1 MSSRTLILVI
11 LATLIGIVSPA
22 LAKEKTGKKNPAKQT
37 ARTWKILIDHVLKNG
52 GEDSIRSPSART
64 LGYDS
69 NEVFAKSMGLDQDK
83 SKDGREH
90 TIFIIYE
97 KDSKSELIPKEIVL
111 GSILVAG
118 GESDKRIDSYR
129 IRMTLEGALI
139 RGMHASGMVGEVIQE
154 ALPPDS
160 KELQAVFKKESN
172 LNLKE
177 IDLAKLTP

>member
-1 MSSRTLILVI
+1 MSPRTLILVI
-11 LATLIGIVSPA
+11 LAAVIGFASPA
-22 LAKEKTGKKNPAKQT
+22 VAKAKTEKKKPAKQA

-83 SKDGREH
+83 SQDGREH

-97 KDSKSELIPKEIVL
+97 KDPEGELIPKEIVL
-111 GSILVAG
+111 GSIRITG
-118 GESDKRIDSYR
+118 GESDKRIDSHR

-154 ALPPDS
+154 ALLPDS
-160 KELQAVFKKESN
+160 KELQAVFKKESD